1 MTKNLSYIIGG
12 TVLFA
17 GIGIIYY
24 LSTPSDDTS
33 SIKEPRSANNNVSNY
48 RKGIINNYWEDKYP
62 GTQSGG
68 SKRKRKIKPKT
79 KTKKR

>member
-17 GIGIIYY
+17 AIGIIYKF
-24 LSTPSDDTS
+24 SFSSNDTS
-33 SIKEPRSANNNVSNY
+33 SVKETRSANDNISAY
-48 RKGIINNYWEDKYP
+48 RKGVINNYWEERYP

-68 SKRKRKIKPKT
+68 SKRKRKPKSK

>member
-17 GIGIIYY
+17 AIGIIYKF
-24 LSTPSDDTS
+24 SFSSDDTS
-33 SIKEPRSANNNVSNY
+33 SIKEPRSANDNISAY
-48 RKGIINNYWEDKYP
+48 RKGIINNYWEERHP

-68 SKRKRKIKPKT
+68 SKRKRKPKNK